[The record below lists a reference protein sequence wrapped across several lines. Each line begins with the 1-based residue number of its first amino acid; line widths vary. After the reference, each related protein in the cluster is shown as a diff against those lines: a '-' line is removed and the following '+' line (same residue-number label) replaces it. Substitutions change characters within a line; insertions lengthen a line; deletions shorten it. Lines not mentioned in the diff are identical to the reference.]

1 MKTVLLLPLLI
12 LTLFSYSQ
20 ESKTSYKNFILQ
32 EDKTII
38 WQKVFET
45 DEIFSDI
52 EQYFSG
58 MSFTSNLILKDSTL
72 MGRSAKSTL
81 SSKSG
86 VVMAAYGDYDCL
98 ILIDMKDGKYR
109 VTISDLK
116 FDPPNIQY
124 ASGSFFLS
132 DLAVRDNHFEIRGN
146 RNNRNLLDILDN
158 DFTSQFIIK
167 IKDKKDDW

>member
-1 MKTVLLLPLLI
+1 MKTILQLSLLI

-20 ESKTSYKNFILQ
+20 ESKTTFKNFLLQ

-45 DEIFSDI
+45 DKNFSDI
-52 EQYFSG
+52 EQYFATIP
-58 MSFTSNLILKDSTL
+58 FTSNLKLKDSTL
-72 MGRSAKSTL
+72 IGRSAKSTL

-86 VVMAAYGDYDCL
+86 VVMGAFGDYDCL
-98 ILIDMKDGKYR
+98 TLIDIKDGKYR

-132 DLAVRDNHFEIRGN
+132 DLTIRDNHFEIRGN
-146 RNNRNLLDILDN
+146 KNTHNLLDILDK
-158 DFTSQFIIK
+158 DFTSQFVLK
-167 IKDKKDDW
+167 IKDKKDEW